1 LWFGKIIGKEINGI
15 FNDMSIKTILFDFG
29 GVILKTPNLRWARR
43 WQKLFGLQDHPEIAE
58 MLANPNDSQLVKDI
72 CLGKIS
78 EDDVWETV
86 SEKWPIKPETF
97 QRIRRRFFSK
107 RKLNQKLIKFMGELQ
122 TDYQV
127 AILSNAGDRTRQVL
141 VEDYHLDRYVEAIII
156 SAEEGV
162 IKPDPRIYQIAM
174 DRLRANPENTLF
186 LDDSL
191 ENVLAGREFGFQA
204 VQFIDNHQAIQAMKN
219 ILQKET

>member
-1 LWFGKIIGKEINGI
+1 V
-15 FNDMSIKTILFDFG
+15 IKTILFDFG

-43 WQKLFGLQDHPEIAE
+43 WQRLFGLQDHPEIAE

-86 SEKWPIKPETF
+86 SEKWPIKPEMF
-97 QRIRRRFFSK
+97 QRIRRRLFSK
-107 RKLNQKLIKFMGELQ
+107 RKLNQKLIKFMGDLQ
-122 TDYQV
+122 ADYQT

-141 VEDYHLDRYVEAIII
+141 EEDYHLDRYVEAIII

-174 DRLRANPENTLF
+174 NRLGTAPEQSLF
-186 LDDSL
+186 LDDHL
-191 ENVLAGREFGFQA
+191 ENVLAAREFGMHA
-204 VQFIDNHQAIQAMKN
+204 VQFINNQQAIQTMLD
-219 ILQKET
+219 ILQKEG